1 MNVKYAG
8 QKKVMTELLMKEL
21 RNFKTGAE
29 MSMLTIHFL
38 PDLLQL
44 HCDLGKPSFNCSYP
58 MRQVCACMVLSGP
71 SVKRG
76 MCDLLNMP
84 VYLPTFS
91 SNGCNGEFLDAADWP
106 GQNCNEHDSDGIDH
120 KQS

>member
-1 MNVKYAG
+1 MIGCICILTVIYMNVKYAG
-8 QKKVMTELLMKEL
+8 ENKVMTELLMKEL
-21 RNFKTGAE
+21 RNFNVYAHY
-29 MSMLTIHFL
+29 SFL

-44 HCDLGKPSFNCSYP
+44 HGDLGKPSFNCSYP
-58 MRQVCACMVLSGP
+58 MRQVCACMVLSGL

-91 SNGCNGEFLDAADWP
+91 SNGCNGEFLDAA
-106 GQNCNEHDSDGIDH
+106 
-120 KQS
+120 